1 MAVRTAKRD
10 DRNQSKE
17 VVRFRR
23 WIAMTPDSKWREF
36 RGTADMVDVGRGA
49 NLVELVDKMM
59 GSRIELYTQF
69 LDGWKTMRSGLSEEN
84 ATWIFSE
91 MISGMVSLKKFEI
104 ENFSKKNKWAT
115 PNKREAFPLYLSDRP
130 VKDGSLTVEAKPMF
144 ELDKQIEMICGPSFP
159 KALVSELKLKMNIAD
174 IARTSQKR
182 RFGQEVNGSGN
193 EPSTSNSVEKNQESS
208 RNQNRSKSQQP
219 TTSSNRMVT
228 IREMDVALQETPVLK
243 RTEVQSNQGL
253 TTSNSA
259 PAESRPRSRKMCSG
273 FGLMFDGNG
282 QTRITVSRTSSFDGG
297 RLRMIPN
304 RAEVPQQPSEFFP
317 ALKNVVQNES
327 TNDQP
332 KLMGI
337 LVTRNE
343 KGEYIPIGLTPLTV
357 SQLTSGNRQILQN
370 VVLEEPVTELELVTD
385 SRSLEPASPSRVDPR
400 RPEDDR
406 LSTNAVCSGSTTSDS
421 GLSSTSEQGHASTR
435 SSSPG
440 SKVSQR
446 PSEKAKKGKQDVQN
460 SGLSSPSEQSN
471 VSTRSSSRGNK
482 NCSSGN
488 EKTEGKYD
496 HSTELNTLSEYH
508 QKARPQSYASVVSSH
523 ATRDYDRTNTP
534 ALAVASSSS
543 TSVAIAANLLGDEKE
558 EETLVMS
565 LRQGNIGR
573 KPSDD
578 SWIVVKPKNPLETNE
593 SLFPTSSLNSRL
605 CEPSTSYA
613 VSKNSRIEKP
623 NALNDVAENWDNV
636 VVDEQAEKEHELKRL
651 KRQSHR
657 AAKFKKE
664 KEEKR
669 ASRSEQSRHVEQKNL
684 MAAHEEPIIEEQTS
698 ENTVRTVALYAPL
711 TSNLNLMS
719 LINAHNAPKEEYQGT
734 YDPVT
739 QQYSDGHIFHEYAD
753 EIETGKNR
761 QPKDLI
767 FETSELHAKLVF
779 RLLWFENKKKL
790 DKCIVDDATR
800 IRLQDALSM
809 VRTMKDRID
818 MAGQMLVWR
827 ITHINLSSMKE
838 FNIVSIVRN
847 LIDVQRQHFENDL
860 MMARTMGDLVDEGKL
875 VKNFVY
881 EKHVFTILKL
891 PELLVPKLKEGN
903 ANSRTYQDITTLVLL
918 FTKRVEKLYEE
929 FGKLYEFK
937 VVKDRQRGRR
947 GY

>member
-1 MAVRTAKRD
+1 MAERAAKRD

-49 NLVELVDKMM
+49 NLVELVDEMM

-91 MISGMVSLKKFEI
+91 MISGMESLKKFEI
-104 ENFSKKNKWAT
+104 ENFSKKNKWAA
-115 PNKREAFPLYLSDRP
+115 PKKREAFPMYLSDRP

-159 KALVSELKLKMNIAD
+159 KALVGELKLKMNIAD
-174 IARTSQKR
+174 IARTSKKR
-182 RFGQEVNGSGN
+182 RFGQDVNGSG
-193 EPSTSNSVEKNQESS
+193 TSNAVE
-208 RNQNRSKSQQP
+208 RNRSKSQQP

-228 IREMDVALQETPVLK
+228 IREMDVALKETSVLG
-243 RTEVQSNQGL
+243 RTEVQRDRGVM
-253 TTSNSA
+253 TSNSVS
-259 PAESRPRSRKMCSG
+259 AESRSRSRRMCSG

-304 RAEVPQQPSEFFP
+304 KTEVPQQPSEFLP
-317 ALKNVVQNES
+317 ALRNVVQNES

-337 LVTRNE
+337 LVIRNE
-343 KGEYIPIGLTPLTV
+343 KGEYIPIGLAPLNV
-357 SQLTSGNRQILQN
+357 SQLTSGNRQTLQN
-370 VVLEEPVTELELVTD
+370 VVLEESVTELELIPD
-385 SRSLEPASPSRVDPR
+385 SRGIKSSNTAELASVSRVDPN

-406 LSTNAVCSGSTTSDS
+406 MSTNAVCSGSTTSDS

-440 SKVSQR
+440 SKISQR
-446 PSEKAKKGKQDVQN
+446 PSDKSKKGKEEIQ
-460 SGLSSPSEQSN
+460 SFGLSSPSEQSH
-471 VSTRSSSRGNK
+471 VSTRSSSPGTK
-482 NCSSGN
+482 NFSSKN
-488 EKTEGKYD
+488 EKTGA
-496 HSTELNTLSEYH
+496 TT
-508 QKARPQSYASVVSSH
+508 RPQSYASVVSNH
-523 ATRDYDRTNTP
+523 ATRENDRTNTP
-534 ALAVASSSS
+534 AHAEASSSS
-543 TSVAIAANLLGDEKE
+543 TSVVMAANLLGYEKE

-565 LRQGNIGR
+565 SKRGNVGR
-573 KPSDD
+573 KSSDN

-593 SLFPTSSLNSRL
+593 SSFPTSSLDSSL

-613 VSKNSRIEKP
+613 LSKNYRIQKP

-636 VVDEQAEKEHELKRL
+636 VVDEQAEKENELKRL
-651 KRQSHR
+651 KRQTHR

-664 KEEKR
+664 KEEKK
-669 ASRSEQSRHVEQKNL
+669 ASRAEQARQSRLVVQENL
-684 MAAHEEPIIEEQTS
+684 MAAVEEPISEELPP
-698 ENTVRTVALYAPL
+698 ENTVQTVALYAPL

-719 LINAHNAPKEEYQGT
+719 LIEAQKTPKEEEEQQGT

-739 QQYSDGHIFHEYAD
+739 QQYSDGHIFHEYED
-753 EIETGKNR
+753 EIETGIKR

-779 RLLWFENKKKL
+779 RLLWFENNKKL

-800 IRLQDALSM
+800 TRLQESLSM

-838 FNIVSIVRN
+838 VNIVSIIRN
-847 LIDVQRQHFENDL
+847 LIDVQRQHLENDL

-881 EKHVFTILKL
+881 EKHVYTILKL
-891 PELLVPKLKEGN
+891 PEILIPKLKKGN
-903 ANSRTYQDITTLVLL
+903 ANARTYQDITTLVLL

>member
-1 MAVRTAKRD
+1 MAERAAKRD

-49 NLVELVDKMM
+49 NLVELVDEMM

-91 MISGMVSLKKFEI
+91 MISGMESLKKFEI
-104 ENFSKKNKWAT
+104 ENFSKKNKWAA
-115 PNKREAFPLYLSDRP
+115 PKKREAFPMYLSDRP

-159 KALVSELKLKMNIAD
+159 KALVGELKLKMNIAD
-174 IARTSQKR
+174 IARTSKKR
-182 RFGQEVNGSGN
+182 RFGQDVNGSG
-193 EPSTSNSVEKNQESS
+193 TSNAVE
-208 RNQNRSKSQQP
+208 RNRSKSQQP

-228 IREMDVALQETPVLK
+228 IREMDVALKETSVLG
-243 RTEVQSNQGL
+243 RTEVQRDRGVM
-253 TTSNSA
+253 TSNSVS
-259 PAESRPRSRKMCSG
+259 AESRSRSRRMCSG

-304 RAEVPQQPSEFFP
+304 KTEVPQQPSEFLP
-317 ALKNVVQNES
+317 ALRNVVQNES

-337 LVTRNE
+337 LVIRNE
-343 KGEYIPIGLTPLTV
+343 KGEYIPIGLAPLNV
-357 SQLTSGNRQILQN
+357 SQLTSGNRQTLQN
-370 VVLEEPVTELELVTD
+370 VVLEESVTELELIPD
-385 SRSLEPASPSRVDPR
+385 SRGIKSSNTAELASVSRVDPN

-406 LSTNAVCSGSTTSDS
+406 MSTNAVCSGSTTSDS

-440 SKVSQR
+440 SKISQR
-446 PSEKAKKGKQDVQN
+446 PSDKSKKGKEEIQ
-460 SGLSSPSEQSN
+460 SFGLSSPSEQSH
-471 VSTRSSSRGNK
+471 VSTRSSSPGTK
-482 NCSSGN
+482 NFSSKN
-488 EKTEGKYD
+488 EKTGA
-496 HSTELNTLSEYH
+496 TT
-508 QKARPQSYASVVSSH
+508 RPQSYASVVSNH
-523 ATRDYDRTNTP
+523 ATRENDRTNTP
-534 ALAVASSSS
+534 AHAEASSSS
-543 TSVAIAANLLGDEKE
+543 TSVVMAANLLGYEKE

-565 LRQGNIGR
+565 SKRGNVGR
-573 KPSDD
+573 
-578 SWIVVKPKNPLETNE
+578 
-593 SLFPTSSLNSRL
+593 
-605 CEPSTSYA
+605 
-613 VSKNSRIEKP
+613 
-623 NALNDVAENWDNV
+623 VAENWDNV
-636 VVDEQAEKEHELKRL
+636 VVDEQAEKENELKRL
-651 KRQSHR
+651 KRQTHR

-664 KEEKR
+664 KEEKK
-669 ASRSEQSRHVEQKNL
+669 ASRAEQARQSRLVVQENL
-684 MAAHEEPIIEEQTS
+684 MAAVEEPISEELPP
-698 ENTVRTVALYAPL
+698 ENTVQTVALYAPL

-719 LINAHNAPKEEYQGT
+719 LIEAQKTPKEEEEQQGT

-739 QQYSDGHIFHEYAD
+739 QQYSDGHIFHEYED
-753 EIETGKNR
+753 EIETGIKR

-779 RLLWFENKKKL
+779 RLLWFENNKKL

-800 IRLQDALSM
+800 TRLQESLSM

-838 FNIVSIVRN
+838 VNIVSIIRN
-847 LIDVQRQHFENDL
+847 LIDVQRQHLENDL

-881 EKHVFTILKL
+881 EKHVYTILKL
-891 PELLVPKLKEGN
+891 PEILIPKLKKGN
-903 ANSRTYQDITTLVLL
+903 ANARTYQDITTLVLL